1 MNNTERKKERKKE
14 RKAQQIPID
23 LSIFNTEIVAFA
35 NCIARRQDR
44 GISNRYKEGTGVL
57 VITDDCEEL

>member
-1 MNNTERKKERKKE
+1 MSNIERKKERP
-14 RKAQQIPID
+14 AYQIPID
-23 LSIFNTEIVAFA
+23 LSTFNPGVAAFA

-44 GISNRYKEGTGVL
+44 GISSRYKEGTGVL